1 MNITDPGDTFNVTI
15 EGNLPAEYTFEN
27 TGSIY
32 MLRIMIKSIMEDL
45 NITIIAKDSIG
56 ASSAIQPQVISVLV
70 YYKFKLT
77 RFY

>member
-15 EGNLPAEYTFEN
+15 EGNLPTGYTFEN

-32 MLRIMIKSIMEDL
+32 MLSIMIKSIIEDL

-70 YYKFKLT
+70 YYNFKLT